1 MRKIVLWIY
10 MFFLATNQNIMA
22 NETIYNEAKVV
33 LKMIEK
39 RSVEFISAED
49 SSFLIKGSKIF
60 DIHHFYSA
68 DTTGDMPCTPF
79 YACPNR
85 VANYLSLLGVEKNRS
100 LVLYDNSYSIYASA
114 LYIMLESIGYKSMII
129 LNGGADA
136 IYRIDPNQKI
146 YDKYKREI
154 DKLIKSKNE
163 ENSTKGFKLNELKI
177 EELRKKL
184 EVIKPYLLTQKNH
197 NIVLEKDKIEYKID
211 KLNLDY
217 LLSRD
222 DLKEAVRKVR
232 DEGRESNI
240 TIVDVCPMV
249 DIVGSKNGSYIPGV
263 IPLSWK
269 KVVNHK
275 DKKILNDEKLL
286 SLFELNGLDK
296 NSEQYLYCMSGSD
309 KALFVMTLLREV
321 GYSKVK
327 SFTGDWNV
335 WIGGVDEK

>member
-1 MRKIVLWIY
+1 MRKIVLLIY

-22 NETIYNEAKVV
+22 NESIYNEAKVA

-49 SSFLIKGSKIF
+49 SSFFIKGSKLF
-60 DIHHFYSA
+60 DIHNFYSA
-68 DTTGDMPCTPF
+68 DTTGDMRCAPF

-85 VANYLSLLGVEKNRS
+85 VANYLSLLGVEKNRP
-100 LVLYDNSYSIYASA
+100 LILYDNSYSIYASA
-114 LYIMLESIGYKSMII
+114 LYVMLESIGYKNMII
-129 LNGGADA
+129 LNGGVDA

-146 YDKYKREI
+146 YDKYKSEI
-154 DKLIKSKNE
+154 DNLIELKNE
-163 ENSTKGFKLNELKI
+163 KNSTKSFKLNELKI

-184 EVIKPYLLTQKNH
+184 EVIKPYLLTQKKH
-197 NIVLEKDKIEYKID
+197 NTLQKKDKIKYKID
-211 KLNLDY
+211 KVNLDY

-222 DLKEAVRKVR
+222 DLKQAVKKVR

-240 TIVDVCPMV
+240 TIIDVCPMV
-249 DIVGSKNGSYIPGV
+249 DIVGSKNGSYISGV
-263 IPLSWK
+263 VPISWK
-269 KVVNHK
+269 KVLNYK

-286 SLFELNGLDK
+286 SLFESKGLDK

-309 KALFVMTLLREV
+309 KALFMMTLLRKV